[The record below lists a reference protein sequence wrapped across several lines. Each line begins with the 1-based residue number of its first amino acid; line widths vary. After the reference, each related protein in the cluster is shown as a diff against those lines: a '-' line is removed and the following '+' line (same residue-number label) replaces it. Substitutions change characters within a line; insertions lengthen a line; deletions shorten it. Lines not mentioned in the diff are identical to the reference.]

1 VSTSRRFTLD
11 PGANRDENNF
21 DMKKLFLATIAV
33 ALAHFTPALADAGSA
48 ASTAA
53 AAPAVS
59 SSAQPVTAAAPANL
73 PSGCQDVVKLSRA
86 QVSEDIILNFI
97 HNSGATYNLSAKDIL
112 ELKNQGVSDR
122 VLKALLE
129 NGKTTVAA
137 QPAAPA
143 APPAIAQ
150 ITPAN
155 PFPDT
160 TPAITSERSRA

>member
-1 VSTSRRFTLD
+1 
-11 PGANRDENNF
+11 
-21 DMKKLFLATIAV
+21 MKKLFLATIAV

-97 HNSGATYNLSAKDIL
+97 HNSGASPLMLFSRYGSSPLLYTSLR
-112 ELKNQGVSDR
+112 R
-122 VLKALLE
+122 VGA
-129 NGKTTVAA
+129 
-137 QPAAPA
+137 
-143 APPAIAQ
+143 
-150 ITPAN
+150 
-155 PFPDT
+155 FF
-160 TPAITSERSRA
+160 S